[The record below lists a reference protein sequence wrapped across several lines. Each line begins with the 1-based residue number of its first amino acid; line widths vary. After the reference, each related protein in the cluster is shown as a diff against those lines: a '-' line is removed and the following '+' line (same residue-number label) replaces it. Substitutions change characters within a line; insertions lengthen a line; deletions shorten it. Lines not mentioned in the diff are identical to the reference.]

1 MADNCTVS
9 AGFGRAGQLAMG
21 VLDAEDALD
30 ETTDELLLDGVIE
43 ELTLL
48 DELTALDALLAI
60 TLLELADE

>member
-1 MADNCTVS
+1 M
-9 AGFGRAGQLAMG
+9 
-21 VLDAEDALD
+21 LDAEDALD
-30 ETTDELLLDGVIE
+30 EISDELLLDGVIE

>member
-1 MADNCTVS
+1 
-9 AGFGRAGQLAMG
+9 MG